1 MSITSSAVLVE
12 LNISVWTAL
21 KVDKEVT
28 DTVISDN
35 AAATNAAKVHKNL
48 MAGTTLR
55 KDIADYASNCRF
67 WHNTRTLPWSD
78 KGARLLPT
86 SMFMNYKTEMNKK
99 RDEFNAMV
107 ANFITQYP
115 TLTSEA
121 SYNMGGLFNA
131 NDYPSPEAVASK
143 FGFRL
148 VFSPVPD
155 AGDFRLDVSQQEL
168 AEIKAEYEGQFND
181 RLADAMR
188 SPWEQLHKMLLGMSE
203 KLTDRE
209 EGAKKKLYHNTFVT
223 NAHEMCSMLTH
234 LNVTNDPELE
244 AARRQLETAMSG
256 IDIDDI
262 KESAL
267 IRDDVKTKVDAILKK
282 YEW

>member
-12 LNISVWTAL
+12 LNISVWTANKL
-21 KVDKEVT
+21 DREIT
-28 DTVISDN
+28 DTVIQNND
-35 AAATNAAKVHKNL
+35 AVANAAKVHKDL

-55 KDIADYASNCRF
+55 KEIADFAAGCRL

-78 KGARLLPT
+78 KGARLMPT
-86 SMFMNYKTEMNKK
+86 GLFMDYKAEMNAR

-107 ANFITQYP
+107 ARFVAKYP
-115 TLTSEA
+115 SLVTDA
-121 SYNMGGLFNA
+121 AYNMRGLFKA
-131 NDYPSPEAVASK
+131 SDYPSVDEVASK

-155 AGDFRLDVSQQEL
+155 AGDFRLDVPQKEL

-188 SPWEQLHKMLLGMSE
+188 SPWEQLHKMLVGMSE
-203 KLTDRE
+203 KLTE
-209 EGAKKKLYHNTFVT
+209 VEGDGKKKRYHDTFVT
-223 NAHEMCSMLTH
+223 NAHELCSMLTH
-234 LNVTNDPELE
+234 LNVTGDPKLE
-244 AARRQLETAMSG
+244 AARRQLEVAMSD

>member
-12 LNISVWTAL
+12 LNISVWTANKL
-21 KVDKEVT
+21 DREIT
-28 DTVISDN
+28 DTVIQDN
-35 AAATNAAKVHKNL
+35 AAALNAAKVHKNL

-55 KDIADYASNCRF
+55 KEIADFAAGCRL

-78 KGARLLPT
+78 KGARLMPT
-86 SMFMNYKTEMNKK
+86 GLFMDYKAEMNAR

-107 ANFITQYP
+107 ARFVAKYP
-115 TLTSEA
+115 SLVTDA
-121 SYNMGGLFNA
+121 AYNMGGLFKA
-131 NDYPSPEAVASK
+131 SDYPSVDEVASK

-155 AGDFRLDVSQQEL
+155 AGDFRLDVPQKEL

-188 SPWEQLHKMLLGMSE
+188 SPWEQLHKMLVGMSE
-203 KLTDRE
+203 KLTE
-209 EGAKKKLYHNTFVT
+209 VEGDGKKKRYHDTFVT
-223 NAHEMCSMLTH
+223 NAHELCSMLTH
-234 LNVTNDPELE
+234 LNVTGDPKLE
-244 AARRQLETAMSG
+244 AARRQLEVAMSD
-256 IDIDDI
+256 IDIDDL

>member
-12 LNISVWTAL
+12 MNISVWTANKL
-21 KVDKEVT
+21 DREIT
-28 DTVISDN
+28 DTVIQDN
-35 AAATNAAKVHKNL
+35 AAAMNAAKVHKNL

-55 KDIADYASNCRF
+55 KEIADFAAGCRL

-78 KGARLLPT
+78 KGARLMPT
-86 SMFMNYKTEMNKK
+86 GLFMDYKAEMNRR
-99 RDEFNAMV
+99 RDEFNDMV
-107 ANFITQYP
+107 ARFIAKYP
-115 TLTSEA
+115 SLVSDA
-121 SYNMGGLFNA
+121 AYNMGGLFKA
-131 NDYPSPEAVASK
+131 SDYPSADEVASK

-155 AGDFRLDVSQQEL
+155 AGDFRLDIPQQEL
-168 AEIKAEYEGQFND
+168 AEIKAEYEGQFNS

-188 SPWEQLHKMLLGMSE
+188 SPWEQLHKMLAGMSE
-203 KLTDRE
+203 KLTE
-209 EGAKKKLYHNTFVT
+209 VEGDGKKKRYHDTFVT
-223 NAHEMCSMLTH
+223 NAHEMCAMLTH
-234 LNVTNDPELE
+234 LNVTGDPKLE
-244 AARRQLETAMSG
+244 AARRQLEVAMSD